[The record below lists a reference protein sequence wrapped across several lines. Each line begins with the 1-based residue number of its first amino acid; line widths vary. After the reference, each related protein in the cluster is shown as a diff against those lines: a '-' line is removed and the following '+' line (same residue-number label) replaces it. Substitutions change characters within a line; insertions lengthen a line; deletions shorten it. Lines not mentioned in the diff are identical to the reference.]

1 VLVGG
6 RSFHDREEV
15 LAIRNALGA
24 IEWPDDD
31 LRVFA
36 TLRGPLFALS
46 DEDLLSVRHVRGSLH
61 PLRRPAGEP
70 SSESERCVEEAL
82 AVLRSLHLARNRRSI
97 ADTISRLLEA
107 VRAHAG
113 IAIWPTG
120 EQALANCLRTIDLAR
135 RFERRGAA
143 SFRAFVE
150 RMEAE
155 ALRGDAADAP
165 VVEEGTEGVR
175 IMTTHRAK
183 GLEFPVV
190 VLCDPTCRASRDQPT
205 RHVDPV
211 RGLWAEPL
219 CGCAP
224 HDLLEHRE
232 EELRRDHAEGVRIS
246 YVAATRARDL
256 LVVPVVA
263 DDEWEGGWL
272 QALHP
277 VVYPESSAR
286 GEAAPG
292 PGCPPF
298 GPDAMAARPHNAR
311 KTRAPVAPGRLSP
324 RAGSHAVVWWDP
336 KVLRLDAAENVGLR
350 QQRILE
356 ADRDGSVAASGE
368 RAHERWQAAREALLA
383 RGAVPFIETAPVTA
397 LAADLAEQGD
407 AEVAVSVQQ
416 VAEDRGERPG
426 GRRFGVLVHAVLA
439 SVSLDANAEAV
450 RSAAALQGRLVGA
463 GVAEVD
469 GAAQAV
475 VAALRHPLLL
485 RAARATALRRETP
498 VMLKRSDG
506 GLAEGVVDLA
516 FREESPDGPRWT
528 VVDFK
533 TDREVADRRA
543 EYEIQVGLYVD
554 AVARATGESAEGML
568 LVV

>member
-1 VLVGG
+1 
-6 RSFHDREEV
+6 
-15 LAIRNALGA
+15 
-24 IEWPDDD
+24 
-31 LRVFA
+31 
-36 TLRGPLFALS
+36 
-46 DEDLLSVRHVRGSLH
+46 
-61 PLRRPAGEP
+61 
-70 SSESERCVEEAL
+70 
-82 AVLRSLHLARNRRSI
+82 
-97 ADTISRLLEA
+97 
-107 VRAHAG
+107 
-113 IAIWPTG
+113 
-120 EQALANCLRTIDLAR
+120 
-135 RFERRGAA
+135 
-143 SFRAFVE
+143 
-150 RMEAE
+150 
-155 ALRGDAADAP
+155 
-165 VVEEGTEGVR
+165 
-175 IMTTHRAK
+175 
-183 GLEFPVV
+183 
-190 VLCDPTCRASRDQPT
+190 
-205 RHVDPV
+205 
-211 RGLWAEPL
+211 
-219 CGCAP
+219 
-224 HDLLEHRE
+224 
-232 EELRRDHAEGVRIS
+232 
-246 YVAATRARDL
+246 
-256 LVVPVVA
+256 
-263 DDEWEGGWL
+263 
-272 QALHP
+272 
-277 VVYPESSAR
+277 
-286 GEAAPG
+286 
-292 PGCPPF
+292 
-298 GPDAMAARPHNAR
+298 
-311 KTRAPVAPGRLSP
+311 
-324 RAGSHAVVWWDP
+324 VVWWDP
-336 KVLRLDAAENVGLR
+336 KVLRLDVAKNVGLR